1 MDPLGEDSALYVTGL
16 VCLGSHLTGVLLF
29 KHVLPEGTWRRHP
42 QFLAHQMVALPLMLV
57 CTYIGCAA
65 WFLPSPEE
73 SAAASTVNG
82 RVHGVTV
89 NGELLARVVIGAQ
102 LFWDIPTT
110 ALVPALYSRL
120 MMGHHVGMTIIAI
133 VCSITP
139 WVHHYV
145 PFFAGVIEI
154 SAVPLVIVDIFHP
167 TRYGEVADGSAVL
180 GAINMACRVLFAL
193 LFLLVRGLYFPYVM
207 CGVLKDMVAVMM
219 QGTEIVAPMIT
230 VVCGVSMT
238 LLQLYWGTLIVKQLK
253 KLLAPPPDSDPCKE
267 RYAQHHHQDEVKVLI

>member
-1 MDPLGEDSALYVTGL
+1 MDPLGEDSPLYVTGL
-16 VCLGSHLTGVLLF
+16 LCLGSHLAGVLLF
-29 KHVLPEGTWRRHP
+29 KHLLPDGAWRRHP

-65 WFLPSPEE
+65 WFFPGPEE
-73 SAAASTVNG
+73 SATASTVDG

-120 MMGHHVGMTIIAI
+120 MMGHHVGMTIIALL
-133 VCSITP
+133 CAFSP

-154 SAVPLVIVDIFHP
+154 SAVPLVVVDIFHP
-167 TRYGEVADGSAVL
+167 TRYGEVAEGSAALAAV
-180 GAINMACRVLFAL
+180 NMACRVLFAA

-207 CGVLKDMVAVMM
+207 CGVLRDMVAVMM
-219 QGTEIVAPMIT
+219 QGEIVAPMIT
-230 VVCGVSMT
+230 VVCGVAMT

-253 KLLAPPPDSDPCKE
+253 KLLAPPPDGDP
-267 RYAQHHHQDEVKVLI
+267 RTDGYAQHQDEVKVLI